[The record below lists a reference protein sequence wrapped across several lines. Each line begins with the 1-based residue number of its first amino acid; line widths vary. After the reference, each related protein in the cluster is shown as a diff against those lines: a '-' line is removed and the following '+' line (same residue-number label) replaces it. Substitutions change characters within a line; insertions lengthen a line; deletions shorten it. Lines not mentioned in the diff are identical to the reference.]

1 MNNQRIEWIDTLKF
15 IGMFYIYIGHLGAAS
30 GKLYPFVFSFHVPL
44 FFFMSGLLYKKR
56 EGLLGLANKIRNSF
70 VKIIIPYI
78 VFSLIGVFIYAI
90 KWNLPTE
97 RINEMLLN
105 AAFGIRNQVPITS
118 LWFLPCLFLVVIYY
132 SILDYLVKNRLV
144 IFILS
149 FALYCMTPW
158 WWDGKPSIFL
168 NIDSAAHYLSYFAIG
183 VLLSKKVTID
193 WTAAYESKY
202 KIVVSSVIIFSF
214 LYFAYSF
221 QNGTFSLFAA
231 VHQLHFRYVIFFFV
245 TLIMFIPSIAIAY
258 WIKLDAFK
266 KLGRNSILLCGTEQI
281 VKVILPT
288 LFAVV
293 GLKIQYK
300 DPLQAVLFASMCFV
314 FSYFTILKIYESASF
329 RVSTKNTT

>member
-44 FFFMSGLLYKKR
+44 FFFMSGLLYKKY
-56 EGLLGLANKIRNSF
+56 EGLLGLAKKIKKSF
-70 VKIIIPYI
+70 IKIIIPYV
-78 VFSLIGVFIYAI
+78 VFSLIGIFVYTI

-97 RINEMLLN
+97 RVNEMFMN
-105 AAFGIRNQVPITS
+105 AIFGIRNQVPITS
-118 LWFLPCLFLVVIYY
+118 LWFLPCLFIVIIYY
-132 SILDYLVKNRLV
+132 SVLDYLVNNRFV

-149 FALYCMTPW
+149 FFVYCMTPC
-158 WWDGKPSIFL
+158 WWDGKPSLFL

-183 VLLSKKVTID
+183 VLLSKKVIID
-193 WTAAYESKY
+193 WPASYESKY
-202 KIVVSSVIIFSF
+202 NIVASGVILISF

-221 QNGTFSLFAA
+221 QNGTFSLFASIQ
-231 VHQLHFRYVIFFFV
+231 QLNFRYIIFFLV
-245 TLIMFIPSIAIAY
+245 TLIMFIPNIAIAY
-258 WIKLDAFK
+258 WIKIDAFK

-300 DPLQAVLFASMCFV
+300 DPLQAVLFTSMCFV
-314 FSYFTILKIYESASF
+314 FSYFTIMRIYETASF
-329 RVSTKNTT
+329 RALIKNTK